1 VAQSLQDLTKGMV
14 NVMIKVLIAD
24 DDAII
29 REGLKMIIETQPDL
43 EFLDAASDGKQ
54 AVELCRSYKPDVI
67 MLDIRMPVMDGIDT
81 AQVILA
87 EKLSIPLLLT
97 TFDEPDLIL
106 RALKAGV
113 NGYILKN
120 SPAERILSAIR
131 VIHTGGTV
139 FQADI
144 LEFIRGRISMGTTG
158 NSIFEMM
165 LSPRELEIV
174 KLIAEGLSNKD
185 IGEKLYLT
193 NGTVRNHISTILEKT
208 GLEHRTQIA
217 VQYLKNQGI
226 R

>member
-1 VAQSLQDLTKGMV
+1 
-14 NVMIKVLIAD
+14 MISVLIAD

-43 EFLDAASDGKQ
+43 AFVGAAEDGDQ
-54 AVELCRSYKPDVI
+54 AVEMCRELKPDVTV
-67 MLDIRMPVMDGIDT
+67 LDIRMPKLDGID
-81 AQVILA
+81 AAKFIM
-87 EKLSIPLLLT
+87 EEGLSIPILLT

-120 SPAERILSAIR
+120 SPANRILSAIR
-131 VIHTGGTV
+131 VMHTGGTV

-144 LEFIRGRISMGTTG
+144 LEFIRNRVTSTTTG
-158 NSIFEMM
+158 NHLFEMM

-174 KLIAEGLSNKD
+174 QLIAEGLSNKE
-185 IGEKLYLT
+185 IGERLFLT
-193 NGTVRNHISTILEKT
+193 NGTVRNHISTILEKM

-217 VQYLKNQGI
+217 IQYLK

>member
-1 VAQSLQDLTKGMV
+1 
-14 NVMIKVLIAD
+14 MIKVLIAD

-29 REGLKMIIETQPDL
+29 REGLKMIIETQQDM
-43 EFLDAASDGKQ
+43 EFLGAASDGRK
-54 AVELCRSYKPDVI
+54 AVELCRSLKPDVT
-67 MLDIRMPVMDGIDT
+67 MLDIRMPVMDGIMA
-81 AQVILA
+81 AQEIIKD
-87 EKLSIPLLLT
+87 ELSQPLLLT

-139 FQADI
+139 FQADV
-144 LEFIRGRISMGTTG
+144 LEFIRGRMSHTSGG
-158 NSIFEMM
+158 KNLFDEL

-174 KLIAEGLSNKD
+174 QLIAEGLSNKD
-185 IGEKLYLT
+185 IGDKLFLS

-217 VQYLKNQGI
+217 VQYLKNQ
-226 R
+226 

>member
-1 VAQSLQDLTKGMV
+1 
-14 NVMIKVLIAD
+14 MIRVLIAD

-29 REGLKMIIETQPDL
+29 REGLKMIIETQQDM
-43 EFLDAASDGKQ
+43 EFLGAAVNGAEAYQ
-54 AVELCRSYKPDVI
+54 LCKEQKPDVI
-67 MLDIRMPVMDGIDT
+67 MLDIRMPIMDGIE
-81 AQVILA
+81 AAEHILE

-106 RALKAGV
+106 RALRAGI

-139 FQADI
+139 LQADI
-144 LEFIRGRISMGTTG
+144 LEFIRGRVSSGQSG
-158 NSIFEMM
+158 SKIFEML
-165 LSPRELEIV
+165 LSPREMEIV
-174 KLIAEGLSNKD
+174 QLIAEGLSNKE
-185 IGEKLYLT
+185 IGETLFLT

-217 VQYLKNQGI
+217 VKYLKN
-226 R
+226 

>member
-1 VAQSLQDLTKGMV
+1 
-14 NVMIKVLIAD
+14 MIRVVIAD

-29 REGLKMIIETQPDL
+29 REGLKMILETQEDI
-43 EFLDAASDGKQ
+43 EFLGAAKDGRQ
-54 AVELCRSYKPDVI
+54 VVELCRVHKPDVV
-67 MLDIRMPVMDGIDT
+67 MLDIRMPGMDGIQ
-81 AQVILA
+81 AAVEIMN
-87 EKLSIPLLLT
+87 EHLSIPLLLT
-97 TFDEPDLIL
+97 TFDEPELIL

-120 SPAERILSAIR
+120 SPAERILNGIR
-131 VIHTGGTV
+131 VIHSGGTV

-144 LEFIRGRISMGTTG
+144 LEFIRSRVSDQPTG
-158 NSIFEMM
+158 NNVFELL
-165 LSPRELEIV
+165 LSSREMDIV
-174 KLIAEGLSNKD
+174 KLIADGLSNKE

-217 VQYLKNQGI
+217 VQYLKN